1 MVKLLLFITY
11 LKNYEI
17 NINLSYNVYKYY
29 MFYAY
34 SNLIL

>member
-17 NINLSYNVYKYY
+17 NINLSSNIY
-29 MFYAY
+29 MFYVLDAY